1 MGIGA
6 CGVTHGG
13 GCVPYLIEGLIK
25 SLIERLVEAV
35 IAGADGNY
43 LVVLGF
49 MQSKAGFLLLI
60 APPLATIGG
69 PIDW

>member
-1 MGIGA
+1 M
-6 CGVTHGG
+6 
-13 GCVPYLIEGLIK
+13 IK